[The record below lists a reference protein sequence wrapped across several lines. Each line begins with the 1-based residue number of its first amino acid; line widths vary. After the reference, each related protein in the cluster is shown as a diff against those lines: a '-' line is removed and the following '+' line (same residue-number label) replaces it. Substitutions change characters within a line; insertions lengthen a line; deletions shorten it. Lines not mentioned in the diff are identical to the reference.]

1 MFQLTLVNEFP
12 YKPNRAP
19 EFPCRCGDIEH
30 ICIFVFVI
38 FCHIC
43 ALLLYEF
50 HLSAICCI
58 SLPFAQVLRIISKIR
73 KLCAIK
79 KVGDKFLFNLSPY
92 DILLF
97 INITVFG
104 ISLFYNLLFLWL
116 RILDFFEHL
125 KLAYLCHT
133 RF

>member
-1 MFQLTLVNEFP
+1 M
-12 YKPNRAP
+12 
-19 EFPCRCGDIEH
+19 
-30 ICIFVFVI
+30 
-38 FCHIC
+38 
-43 ALLLYEF
+43 LYS
-50 HLSAICCI
+50 SAISSI
-58 SLPFAQVLRIISKIR
+58 YLLSAQVLRIISKIR

-79 KVGDKFLFNLSPY
+79 KVGDKLLFNLSPH

-116 RILDFFEHL
+116 RTLDFFGHL

-133 RF
+133 QF